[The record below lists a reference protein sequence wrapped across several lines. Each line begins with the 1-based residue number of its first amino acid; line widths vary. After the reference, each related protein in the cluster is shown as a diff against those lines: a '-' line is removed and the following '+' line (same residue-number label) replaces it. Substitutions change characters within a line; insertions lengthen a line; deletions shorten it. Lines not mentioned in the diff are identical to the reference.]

1 MKHNNKDR
9 SPEDSEAIQQESV
22 TSTNKPEQGEANPN
36 FPQEYEEQLSTD
48 IRMKP
53 QPLEA
58 HEKTTTEQVSIGIAA
73 DHGGFKLKE
82 YLVKMLSQA
91 NYEVIDFGNNVLNND
106 DDYPD
111 YVIPLADAV
120 ANGTVVR
127 GIAVCGSGVGACIAA
142 NKVAGVRGCLITE
155 KFSARQGVEDDSMN
169 MICLG
174 GRVIT
179 DSLASELVNI
189 FLNAKFSGAERHNRR
204 LAKVEAIENRNK

>member
-1 MKHNNKDR
+1 MEG
-9 SPEDSEAIQQESV
+9 SPENGETIKQEPP
-22 TSTNKPEQGEANPN
+22 TSTNKTEQGSANPH

-53 QPLEA
+53 QPLKDQD
-58 HEKTTTEQVSIGIAA
+58 KTTAEQFRIGIAA
-73 DHGGFKLKE
+73 DHGGFELKE
-82 YLVKMLSQA
+82 FLVKMLTEA
-91 NYEVIDFGNNVLNND
+91 NYEVIDFGNKELNTD

-111 YVIPLADAV
+111 YVIPLADAI
-120 ANGTVVR
+120 ANGKVDR

-155 KFSARQGVEDDSMN
+155 KFSAHQGVEDDNMN
-169 MICLG
+169 MVCLG

-179 DSLASELVNI
+179 ESLAVELVNI

-204 LAKVEAIENRNK
+204 LAKVAAIENRNI